1 MDLKAM
7 GIRIKAERK
16 RQKLTIEQLAEKIG
30 ISRNFM
36 WEIQEGKK
44 APAIHTLVN
53 IGRALD
59 ISIDY
64 LLNGVVTDE
73 NSVPCVP
80 NIDIIEINNML
91 SKLSEK
97 DLKLV
102 KNTPP
107 FYSYIETD

>member
-7 GIRIKAERK
+7 GVRIKAERK

-53 IGRALD
+53 IGRA
-59 ISIDY
+59 
-64 LLNGVVTDE
+64 
-73 NSVPCVP
+73 
-80 NIDIIEINNML
+80 
-91 SKLSEK
+91 
-97 DLKLV
+97 
-102 KNTPP
+102 
-107 FYSYIETD
+107 